1 MNNTENNN
9 FITNMLIFLKKN
21 LRYIIILIIILIL
34 IFSSFYLYYF
44 FVEKKMYET
53 SIKYNKSK
61 NLNSENEF
69 IIAMSEISENKNF
82 FGILASLE
90 IINNNVKN
98 KNYNE
103 AYNNYIEILKRK
115 NLDKNYGSLISI
127 HASYNLIDN
136 IEISKIYNILNYYD
150 DSAESFLGFYNEI
163 LFLLSIIENDNNK
176 IDILYNEIISNDKIS
191 ETIKQ
196 RVKNINDF
204 EKNK

>member
-1 MNNTENNN
+1 MNNTEKNN
-9 FITNMLIFLKKN
+9 FITSILIFSKKN
-21 LRYIIILIIILIL
+21 TKYIIILIIILML
-34 IFSSFYLYYF
+34 IFSSFYLYNF

-61 NLNSENEF
+61 NLNSENDF
-69 IIAMSEISENKNF
+69 LIAMSEISENKNF

-103 AYNNYIEILKRK
+103 AYNNYLKILESK
-115 NLDKNYGSLISI
+115 NLDKNYRSLISI
-127 HASYNLIDN
+127 HASYNLIDK
-136 IEISKIYNILNYYD
+136 IEISKIYNILDHYD

-163 LFLLSIIENDNNK
+163 LFLLSIIEKDKNK
-176 IDILYNEIISNDKIS
+176 IDILYNKIISNNKIS

-204 EKNK
+204 ENNK